1 VRAFTRSPLISS
13 IFLPPCHAP
22 YQVLRF
28 FRGGSDADAAAS
40 AGAGAGAGAGATLE
54 LHIIED
60 LHIDWTHHT
69 AHVLPLARFLQDVGA
84 RRAAAAALP
93 HSAHA
98 SAASLAS
105 AQAALWR
112 RPEARPSTFAS
123 LLQRLMARPEATL
136 FFRGEAVRGCEGWA
150 FALSQQAADALLA
163 PPPPPRRAL
172 LALHVLSSSPAP
184 LSAQERAFTAAVRAQ
199 TRALAG
205 GLALFEARN
214 ASLAPGRAPPPPLLP
229 PHAPGAGARRDDT
242 AMHAGLMV
250 HLDVAH
256 RALTARLRGLPLVL
270 LAPRVGD
277 AAVLAEEFGV
287 DAALPPT
294 LVLYGAEAAEL
305 RGTGV
310 AAEEGTIF
318 GATRVLRMDGADLT
332 GLPRALERAWA
343 AAAAAA

>member
-1 VRAFTRSPLISS
+1 
-13 IFLPPCHAP
+13 
-22 YQVLRF
+22 
-28 FRGGSDADAAAS
+28 
-40 AGAGAGAGAGATLE
+40 
-54 LHIIED
+54 
-60 LHIDWTHHT
+60 
-69 AHVLPLARFLQDVGA
+69 
-84 RRAAAAALP
+84 
-93 HSAHA
+93 
-98 SAASLAS
+98 
-105 AQAALWR
+105 
-112 RPEARPSTFAS
+112 
-123 LLQRLMARPEATL
+123 MARPEATL

-214 ASLAPGRAPPPPLLP
+214 ASLAPGRAPSPP
-229 PHAPGAGARRDDT
+229 AGARRDDA
-242 AMHAGLMV
+242 AMHAGLMA
-250 HLDVAH
+250 HLDDAH

-287 DAALPPT
+287 DAALPPS

-305 RGTGV
+305 RGSGV

-332 GLPRALERAWA
+332 GLPRVLERAWA
-343 AAAAAA
+343 AAAGNGVTKGG